1 MIKITRRLKA
11 NNFESVD
18 YEVYPKEEFKKLGK
32 KYKHWDKC
40 SQGDWGISDDGYVA
54 ECLQRNIYGTSVEMV
69 FPYGRQWAKKT
80 AKLEFEPHYHRKNYS
95 NVSTKSYAELEAGR
109 DRAELAIDAF
119 LAYKLAGETPD
130 MYKIGKIYRPD
141 QKVPTATVRRFLK
154 QKVAKRMVEKKIK
167 ELLLDKAINK
177 EFAVDNILRAL
188 TMAENKGDVNNFLKA
203 NDYLMDLLEMK
214 PNKQLITD
222 TIQVDMTKQ
231 IADTIAKEDK
241 RKYRNWKDLKRER
254 IFSNDEEKRNM

>member
-1 MIKITRRLKA
+1 VQIKRRINGKTGK
-11 NNFESVD
+11 
-18 YEVYPKEEFKKLGK
+18 YPVYTKEQAQDKKLD
-32 KYKHWDKC
+32 YIYWR
-40 SQGDWGISDDGYVA
+40 QAEIGDWGLTDDGYVA
-54 ECLQRNIYGTSVEMV
+54 ECYD
-69 FPYGRQWAKKT
+69 
-80 AKLEFEPHYHRKNYS
+80 RKNYTDKNGRVKTFVKLTCGVGWDS
-95 NVSTKSYAELEAGR
+95 GFSKINFLTNHEYGVYSKTNPKRTWDAEESGKVRAKNTVAAYAQMVFEDGKV
-109 DRAELAIDAF
+109 DYDA
-119 LAYKLAGETPD
+119 L
-130 MYKIGKIYRPD
+130 GKIYRPD

-214 PNKQLITD
+214 PSKQMITD

-231 IADTIAKEDK
+231 IADTIAKEEK
-241 RKYRNWKDLKRER
+241 KLTLQRKSETNEAAQ
-254 IFSNDEEKRNM
+254 